1 MTVVKLFS
9 RFIGIAAVALVAGS
23 LTLTACSGCE
33 GSPGDAAADA
43 ADVDQQADP
52 ENEANEENTG
62 DNQAQSDAGAA
73 PDSDATPTAA
83 TDESATISEKPP
95 LEIDGLLTSDDV
107 GSLADD
113 QSFTTADL
121 PGTDP
126 TPTYNAVRFKPTD
139 SDDYGAGLQVWSFS
153 DKQGATSRY
162 ERLNSQYLDVSQP
175 GDDIDVPGSNAF
187 VSDRGGIL
195 QFVVKLD
202 EPPHVIAVSCSPSL
216 CESAGDAAE
225 LATKVAD
232 RIREDHSSDASSN

>member
-1 MTVVKLFS
+1 MKLFS
-9 RFIGIAAVALVAGS
+9 RFIGIAAVALVASS
-23 LTLTACSGCE
+23 LPLTACSGCE

-43 ADVDQQADP
+43 TDVDQQDDP
-52 ENEANEENTG
+52 DDRANAQNPG
-62 DNQAQSDAGAA
+62 DNQAQSDAGTA

-95 LEIDGLLTSDDV
+95 LKIDGLLTSDDV
-107 GSLADD
+107 ASLADN

-126 TPTYNAVRFKPTD
+126 SPTYNAVRFKPND

-153 DKQGATSRY
+153 DSEKATSRY
-162 ERLNSQYLDVSQP
+162 KRLNNQYLNVSEP
-175 GDDIDVPGSNAF
+175 GDDVEVPGTEAF

-202 EPPHVIAVSCSPSL
+202 EPPHVLAVSCSPSL

-225 LATKVAD
+225 LATQVAD